1 MTWARAALKRDS
13 SVEMVVFRINPSSV
27 TLTKTAQWTT
37 HQNADGS
44 SPTPQFVGA
53 NPRTLST
60 QVLLDTWD
68 GTGDVAVDVERLLS
82 WTCATRESYGQAV
95 PQPPLVTLIWGEM
108 RYFSAY
114 LKSVTVVYTLFGDEG
129 RPVRATVDLIL
140 EETPDDAAR
149 QNPTSGGIAGRS
161 VTVVQAGD
169 SLASIAYRE
178 YGKAGMWRPLAR
190 ANGIDDPL
198 RLAPGTTLVV
208 PSAAEAAVLEV
219 DGG

>member
-1 MTWARAALKRDS
+1 MTWAKAALKKDG

-27 TLTKTAQWTT
+27 ILTKTAQWTT
-37 HQNADGS
+37 HQNTDGS
-44 SPTPQFVGA
+44 SATPQFVGA
-53 NPRTLST
+53 NPRTLTT

-68 GTGDVAVDVERLLS
+68 GSGDVAVDVDRLLD
-82 WTCATRESYGQAV
+82 WTNATRESYGQGV
-95 PQPPLVTLIWGEM
+95 PQPPLVTLIWGDM
-108 RYFSAY
+108 LYFRAY
-114 LKSVTVVYTLFGDEG
+114 LKSVTVTYPLFGDKG

-149 QNPTSGGIAGRS
+149 QNPTSGGLAGRS

-178 YGKAGMWRPLAR
+178 YGKAGLWRPLAR

-208 PSAAEAAVLEV
+208 PSAAEAAVLETA
-219 DGG
+219 DA